1 MWKRRSRQLRACL
14 KGWTCAC
21 DDVRLASQPI
31 GSRKA
36 EIQNETLPM
45 FQWTCSSQQH
55 RSDSILRSE
64 ERRVGKECVRR
75 CRSRWSLYHYK
86 KKNLKRDDNI
96 CIID

>member
-36 EIQNETLPM
+36 EIQTETLPM
-45 FQWTCSSQQH
+45 LDRKST
-55 RSDSILRSE
+55 RLNSITNAHL
-64 ERRVGKECVRR
+64 V
-75 CRSRWSLYHYK
+75 CRLLLEK
-86 KKNLKRDDNI
+86 KKKHEKETDTNHNHKLTNYYSTTTAHIHKI
-96 CIID
+96 